1 MLLQWLD
8 KALDMRMMGHA
19 TCFSCKYVIHAV
31 SLVIQM
37 SAGTIWQAVLRFW
50 LK

>member
-19 TCFSCKYVIHAV
+19 TCFSCKYVIHDV
-31 SLVIQM
+31 SMVIQM
-37 SAGTIWQAVLRFW
+37 SAGTIRQEMLSFS